1 MLHINLD
8 NLTKNV
14 KELTSGERKLIG
26 VVKNNAYGCGI
37 VQISRHLISLGV
49 DFLLIN
55 DINEIK
61 PLLDDG
67 IKIKIL
73 VHNSVT
79 ESAFSLLKEY
89 PNIIVTVNNIEDAKR
104 LSKSFNNELTVHI
117 QIDTGMNRLGIKTIE
132 DFNEV
137 INILK
142 NSKIN
147 IEGIYTHFAS
157 PNSMKKQLQKFK
169 TFSEKYNFPIIHCAA
184 TSTWKLTNYGNYIR
198 VGLGLYDMNQ
208 VMSVI
213 TKPISINKLL
223 KGEAIGYE
231 SEYTAE
237 EDIIVAILPIGYGDG
252 YRRRFEGFHVYANN
266 KLYPIIGRICMNHIF
281 IKVDE
286 NVDMNTEFELLSENL
301 SASALGNYANCSNYE
316 VYTMFKVYG
325 VEYIQ

>member
-169 TFSEKYNFPIIHCAA
+169 TFSEKYNFNREIND
-184 TSTWKLTNYGNYIR
+184 KR
-198 VGLGLYDMNQ
+198 
-208 VMSVI
+208 
-213 TKPISINKLL
+213 ISREKI
-223 KGEAIGYE
+223 
-231 SEYTAE
+231 
-237 EDIIVAILPIGYGDG
+237 ILPINKNKKPD
-252 YRRRFEGFHVYANN
+252 FEYMEQYIKNLIIN
-266 KLYPIIGRICMNHIF
+266 KY
-281 IKVDE
+281 DE
-286 NVDMNTEFELLSENL
+286 YL
-301 SASALGNYANCSNYE
+301 
-316 VYTMFKVYG
+316 
-325 VEYIQ
+325 EYNR